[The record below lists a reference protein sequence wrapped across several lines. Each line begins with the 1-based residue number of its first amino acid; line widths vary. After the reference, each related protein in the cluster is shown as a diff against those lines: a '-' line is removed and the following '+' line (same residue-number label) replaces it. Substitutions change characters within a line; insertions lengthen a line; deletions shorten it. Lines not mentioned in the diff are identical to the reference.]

1 MLILFHQCPPAHH
14 TKVVTIALTAYMLDR
29 RPTEITCLIK
39 FKTSHHAADMLE
51 RRKCAKQ
58 ATKQWNAV
66 PISL

>member
-1 MLILFHQCPPAHH
+1 
-14 TKVVTIALTAYMLDR
+14 MLDR